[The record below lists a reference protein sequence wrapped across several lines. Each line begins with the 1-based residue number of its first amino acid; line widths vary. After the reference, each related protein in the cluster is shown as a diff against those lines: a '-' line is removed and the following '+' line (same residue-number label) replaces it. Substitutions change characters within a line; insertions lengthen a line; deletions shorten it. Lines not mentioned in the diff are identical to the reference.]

1 MIEPGFSLIEIFEA
15 ELPRIK
21 VVDVGA
27 LPLEGHVE
35 IYQGLLDRG
44 LCEVIA
50 FEPDAALCERLNGD
64 SDESRTFLPNFVGDG
79 APATF
84 RVCSAPMTS
93 SLFEPNTA
101 LLEKFQNLP
110 DLLQVVSREEI
121 ETARLDDLPAVRGTD
136 FLKLDAQGAELS
148 VIEGAPTVLG
158 DVSVVHTE
166 VEFVPLYEGQPLF
179 AEVDQALR
187 GAGFQFHKFLGFA
200 GRAFKPTIVNDDP
213 NAAVS
218 QMLWSEAVYVRDF
231 MTFETLPAE
240 QLLKLAIILHDVY
253 GSADLA
259 LVCLK
264 EVDRKT
270 GSKIAMEY
278 QGRLAAG

>member
-1 MIEPGFSLIEIFEA
+1 MADPGFSLVEIFEA

-27 LPLEGHVE
+27 LPVEGHVE
-35 IYQGLLDRG
+35 IYQGLLDRR
-44 LCEVIA
+44 LCEVVA
-50 FEPDAALCERLNGD
+50 FEPDDALCKRLNAD
-64 SDESRTFLPNFVGDG
+64 SDDNRVFLPNFVGDG

-84 RVCSAPMTS
+84 RICSAPMTS
-93 SLFEPNTA
+93 SLFEPNMA

-110 DLLQVVSREEI
+110 DLLQVVSREDV
-121 ETARLDDLPAVRGTD
+121 ETVRLDDLPTVQGTD

-148 VIEGAPTVLG
+148 VIKGATEVLR

-231 MTFETLPAE
+231 MTFETLPAA
-240 QLLKLAIILHDVY
+240 QLLKLATILHDVY

-264 EVDRKT
+264 EVDRKV
-270 GSKIAMEY
+270 GSKTAMEY
-278 QGRLAAG
+278 QGRLSVG